1 MSSRKIHRRIGL
13 ILILPMLGWALTGIV
28 FFIKPGYSE
37 AYEQLVL
44 KTYPVETQLTIV
56 PENKWEK
63 VTLIKTILG
72 HHLLVSTG
80 NKLEHLDP
88 TTFEEKS
95 FPSSSQFKRLVADAI
110 SGKNERYGDIVSI
123 NDNHVQTSTGVEI
136 ELDWLNLKLR
146 QKGDDTKL
154 INLLYKIHYL
164 QWTPFKGVNQL
175 LGIIGLLL
183 LISLTVFGLTLY
195 VKNRE
200 K

>member
-1 MSSRKIHRRIGL
+1 MSSRKIHRTIGL
-13 ILILPMLGWALTGIV
+13 ILLLPMLGWAITGIV

-37 AYEQLVL
+37 AYEQLAL
-44 KTYPVETQLTIV
+44 KTYPVETQLTIDSKK
-56 PENKWEK
+56 KWEK

-72 HHLLVSTG
+72 HHLLVRTG
-80 NKLEHLDP
+80 DKVEHLDP
-88 TTFEEKS
+88 TTLQEKS
-95 FPSSSQFKRLVADAI
+95 FPSSSQYKRLVGDAL
-110 SGKNERYGDIVSI
+110 SGKSERYGDVVSI
-123 NDNHVQTSTGVEI
+123 SDNHVQTSTGVEI

-175 LGIIGLLL
+175 FGIIGLLL